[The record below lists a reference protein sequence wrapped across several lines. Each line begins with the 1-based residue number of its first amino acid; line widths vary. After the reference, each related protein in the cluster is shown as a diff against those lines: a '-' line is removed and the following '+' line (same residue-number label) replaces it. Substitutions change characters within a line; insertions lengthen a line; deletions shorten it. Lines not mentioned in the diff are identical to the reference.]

1 MGKGTARLPAAANLT
16 ESVLRALKALG
27 GAGSNQQIEEFVVSD
42 LGIDPLEASRLHA
55 KSSPGG
61 RTELGYRIA
70 WAKTRL
76 RREEKIVNRER
87 RIWAIASK

>member
-1 MGKGTARLPAAANLT
+1 MGKGTAGLPALANLT
-16 ESVLRALKALG
+16 EPVLLALRALG
-27 GAGSNQQIEEFVVSD
+27 GAGSNEQIEEFVVSD

-70 WAKTRL
+70 WAKTKL
-76 RREEKIVNRER
+76 RREGKIVNQSKG
-87 RIWAIASK
+87 IWALSE